1 MAKAVVQKIIEVGA
15 RQYMPL
21 PDNNKLVVGGPA
33 KVENTRYDNG
43 RLGVRIVEGQ
53 SFPVELAVAQKW
65 ERLSWQV

>member
-1 MAKAVVQKIIEVGA
+1 MARPITKKTIEIQP

-33 KVENTRYDNG
+33 RVENTRYDDG
-43 RLGVRIVEGQ
+43 QLQVRIVNGKP
-53 SFPVELAVAQKW
+53 SPVELAIAQKW

>member
-1 MAKAVVQKIIEVGA
+1 MAKPVVKKIIEVGE

-33 KVENTRYDNG
+33 EVENIRYDNG
-43 RLGVRIVEGQ
+43 QLQVRIVKGQ
-53 SFPVELAVAQKW
+53 PSPVELAVAQKW

>member
-1 MAKAVVQKIIEVGA
+1 MAKAVVQKVIEVGE

-33 KVENTRYDNG
+33 RVENTRYDNG
-43 RLGVRIVEGQ
+43 KLQVRIVEGEP
-53 SFPVELAVAQKW
+53 SPVELAIAQRW